1 MASIGKRYA
10 RALLELGQEQS
21 QLQKIGADLRAMGAA
36 WAESPELRTLFENPA
51 VSVESRTKVLEA
63 LSARLDVSPLV
74 KSTLLLLSNRLR
86 MRFLPDVAES
96 FQRLSE
102 AAANQIRVEV
112 TTATSMPETYY
123 TQIQL
128 ELERTTGQKVLL
140 TRNEDPSIIGGVIT
154 RMGDRLLDGSLKTRL
169 SELEDQLLER

>member
-1 MASIGKRYA
+1 
-10 RALLELGQEQS
+10 
-21 QLQKIGADLRAMGAA
+21 
-36 WAESPELRTLFENPA
+36 
-51 VSVESRTKVLEA
+51 
-63 LSARLDVSPLV
+63 
-74 KSTLLLLSNRLR
+74 